1 MKFAITGT
9 IGSGKSTVSILFK
22 RMNIPIVDC
31 DGYSKLCL
39 MDHHPCCKK
48 IKDTFGSEV
57 LDENG
62 YLDRAKI
69 ASVIFNDEEKRKL
82 LNEIMHPAIKE
93 GMLNFFDKH
102 QDVPIIGAEV
112 PLLFECKWEDL
123 FDEVIVVT
131 CDDEV
136 AINRLMEYREFSR
149 GDAEAR
155 LKTQINKDEQI
166 QKADYV
172 LYNYGSLKDL
182 NKEVLE
188 WLREKR
194 NGVKN

>member
-22 RMNIPIVDC
+22 RMNIPIFDC

-39 MDHHPCCKK
+39 MDYHPCCKQ
-48 IKDTFGSEV
+48 IKEAFGSDV
-57 LDENG
+57 LDDHGN
-62 YLDRAKI
+62 LDRTKI
-69 ASVIFNDEEKRKL
+69 ASVIFSDEEKRKK

-102 QDVPIIGAEV
+102 QDLPIIGAEV

-131 CDDEV
+131 SDDEV
-136 AINRLMEYREFSR
+136 AIERLMEYRDFSR
-149 GDAEAR
+149 SDAEAR
-155 LKTQINKDEQI
+155 LKTQINKEEQI

-172 LYNYGSLKDL
+172 LYNNGSLKDL
-182 NKEVLE
+182 NKEVLG